1 VVVAAVAASMRMVR
15 MENMVE
21 IVLVSLVVIGVFV
34 FWCDVTGSW
43 NDVLRRVRALLP
55 PHSK

>member
-1 VVVAAVAASMRMVR
+1 VDEALVAASMRTVR
-15 MENMVE
+15 VENMVE

-43 NDVLRRVRALLP
+43 NDVLRWVRALLP
-55 PHSK
+55 PDSK